1 MTQKD
6 TVLVLTWKGINSMVR
21 EGGCGYWRAN
31 AQSLSS
37 CKYLV
42 ATRNSRRSEREG
54 DEPHGAAFL
63 VGEVSGVSQEGN
75 RYIINLKRFALLDD
89 PVPDVWTSG
98 GSNPVHYEF
107 FETLGI
113 DRRKLKWQPWP
124 LPGQTAAFGDNQPLT
139 MTEAKRGLAL
149 TFGVEP
155 EQVEITIKG

>member
-1 MTQKD
+1 MSQKD
-6 TVLVLTWKGINSMVR
+6 TVLVLTWKGIKTMVR

-63 VGEVSGVSQEGN
+63 VGEVSGVSQEGK
-75 RYIINLKRFALLDD
+75 RYIIKLKRFALLEH
-89 PVPDVWTSG
+89 PGVWTSG
-98 GSNPVHYEF
+98 GSNPVHYES
-107 FETLGI
+107 FETLDI

-124 LPGQTAAFGDNQPLT
+124 HPGQAATLQGDQPLT
-139 MTEAKRGLAL
+139 MAEAKRGLAL